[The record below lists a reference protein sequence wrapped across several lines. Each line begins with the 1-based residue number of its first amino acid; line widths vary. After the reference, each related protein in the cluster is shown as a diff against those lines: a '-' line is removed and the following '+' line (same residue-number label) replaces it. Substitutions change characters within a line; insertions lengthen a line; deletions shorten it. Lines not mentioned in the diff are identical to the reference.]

1 MKEMFFCLCLTFCAA
16 ATLLGGCTDEEEGI
30 VNGKGTGDL
39 TLTLKL
45 DVPKNSIP
53 ETRGMTSGDESTL
66 NNMKI
71 LVFKNDGG
79 TEKYAY
85 TAYVDKFTSSSVT
98 VKLIRSTASEQYR
111 LVLLANVSSLPAI
124 SANETKADVLKK
136 ITVATT
142 TNWPVTGNN
151 RYIPMWGESGL
162 QQITDNTN
170 LGTVNLLRALA
181 KVDVDCSAVNT
192 SAFQLKHVYVYNS
205 NNKAYAA
212 PLVVNVS
219 GYSVIAPSI
228 PTDAAKNSVLTYNA
242 TGNTYA
248 SEIYLAE
255 AVKGSATALSTSP
268 CLVIGGIYN
277 NSGAETYYRVDF
289 IKTAG
294 GTDTYLDILRNK
306 QYNVKITK
314 VSGNGYDTKEKAF
327 NARAV
332 NMNVDITAWDA
343 SGMTEVAFDGQY
355 TLGVSQT
362 EFTVDEFTNYVE
374 FMVNT
379 TYEGGYTL
387 ELPSGY
393 ETFIAPY
400 YNTVKSNTS
409 GKKRVRLI
417 ITPNVDAS
425 NHAQLER
432 SAKIYVTAGKLRLPV
447 TIRQEAA
454 KIDVNRYSP
463 LFPHSNCYMI
473 PWGDIDPSKDMIMSV
488 QYKGESREPVGKAS
502 TVELLWEKSIDLRF
516 GMIRELDFYDAEK
529 KYVKFKITRPGNA
542 LIGVKDGSGNIL
554 WSWHIWVPE
563 STRGTE
569 YWWGSFEGITSPSQP
584 AINEDGYSMP
594 MNLGAMNC
602 RNKYTDFNRE
612 AYNDMGCMY
621 QWGRK
626 DPFPFGKGDTGTKT
640 PIVFTSTDTP
650 VNMELIEIDFTRT
663 NVTPEYVT
671 AFPDKL
677 FRDKNSSSFP
687 LWLSSTANY
696 YMPDGGLLWGG
707 IPPMVS
713 MSEEVKDISVKTIY
727 DPSPFGWKVP
737 NIIEFQL
744 FEELVLEEELPGWRG
759 RYGWIPKNSNLSANS
774 GARWFVE
781 CTGGTPA
788 ATWLSSTPRDY
799 IEKGGSFLLSG
810 FLGSTQ
816 ILSQPAIAGFPVRP
830 VIDNK

>member
-85 TAYVDKFTSSSVT
+85 TAYVDKFTSNSVT

-124 SANETKADVLKK
+124 SANEIKADVLKK

-142 TNWPVTGNN
+142 TNWPVTGNS

-219 GYSVIAPSI
+219 GYSVTAPSI
-228 PTDAAKNSVLTYNA
+228 PADAAKNSVLTYNA

-289 IKTAG
+289 IKTTG

-355 TLGVSQT
+355 TLGVGKGEINIS
-362 EFTVDEFTNYVE
+362 EFASYQELPVSTS
-374 FMVNT
+374 
-379 TYEGGYTL
+379 YEGGYTI
-387 ELPSGY
+387 SSSDSW
-393 ETFIAPY
+393 IIPY
-400 YNTVKSNTS
+400 ASTQTRTSS
-409 GKKRVRLI
+409 GKGVVRI
-417 ITPNVDAS
+417 YFEANTAPEA
-425 NHAQLER
+425 R
-432 SAKIYVTAGKLRLPV
+432 SGVINVTAGKFKLAIPV
-447 TIRQEAA
+447 SQAAGTIERTSTTVVLE
-454 KIDVNRYSP
+454 
-463 LFPHSNCYMI
+463 PHSNCYL
-473 PWGDIDPSKDMIMSV
+473 V
-488 QYKGESREPVGKAS
+488 QGARVLDERKLVMEVGYKGESDIPIGNIS
-502 TVELLWEKSIDLRF
+502 SVELVWKTRNFTIKDITYSPETNR
-516 GMIRELDFYDAEK
+516 AEMTIES
-529 KYVKFKITRPGNA
+529 YGNA
-542 LIGVKDGSGNIL
+542 LIAAKDVNGNIL
-554 WSWHIWVPE
+554 WSWHLWVPADAADPYIADRTTAGL
-563 STRGTE
+563 SKFCQDDKMININMINGTE
-569 YWWGSFEGITSPSQP
+569 NCEPSDRNYHMLQP
-584 AINEDGYSMP
+584 
-594 MNLGAMNC
+594 LGMYA
-602 RNKYTDFNRE
+602 RPSDLDDRPFLF
-612 AYNDMGCMY
+612 Y

-626 DPFPFGKGDTGTKT
+626 DPLSMSSNIYDANNNLLSSYTLSTGATAE
-640 PIVFTSTDTP
+640 
-650 VNMELIEIDFTRT
+650 NY
-663 NVTPEYVT
+663 PEYGYKHPFEMLNT
-671 AFPDKL
+671 ATNFIY
-677 FRDKNSSSFP
+677 NGE
-687 LWLSSTANY
+687 Y
-696 YMPDGGLLWGG
+696 LWGG
-707 IPPMVS
+707 YS
-713 MSEEVKDISVKTIY
+713 SEEEMNQAVNSLTPIPSSHKTIY
-727 DPSPFGWKVP
+727 DPSPFGWRVP
-737 NIIEFQL
+737 SYKGEMYTPNYKSWGL
-744 FEELVLEEELPGWRG
+744 FP
-759 RYGWIPKNSNLSANS
+759 YKP
-774 GARWFVE
+774 
-781 CTGGTPA
+781 
-788 ATWLSSTPRDY
+788 
-799 IEKGGSFLLSG
+799 SG
-810 FLGSTQ
+810 FPPMLVYKAGKPMEGLIVDYPTYFVSKTSTIAQEKTTLYMTAMAGGNQ
-816 ILSQPAIAGFPVRP
+816 IISDQLKDSAIDTSTAHVVGAHFVHCVR
-830 VIDNK
+830 DF

>member
-124 SANETKADVLKK
+124 SANEIKADVLKK

-162 QQITDNTN
+162 QEITDNTN

-212 PLVVNVS
+212 PLAANVP
-219 GYSVIAPSI
+219 GNSVTAPSI
-228 PTDAAKNSVLTYNA
+228 PSDAAKNSVLTYTAAN
-242 TGNTYA
+242 NTYA

-255 AVKGSATALSTSP
+255 AAKGSATALSTSP

-294 GTDTYLDILRNK
+294 STDTYLDILRNK

-343 SGMTEVAFDGQY
+343 SGMTDVVFDGQY
-355 TLGVSQT
+355 TLGVGKSEINIS
-362 EFTVDEFTNYVE
+362 EFASYQELPVSTS
-374 FMVNT
+374 
-379 TYEGGYTL
+379 YEGGYTI
-387 ELPSGY
+387 SSSDSW
-393 ETFIAPY
+393 IIPY
-400 YNTVKSNTS
+400 ASTQTRTSS
-409 GKKRVRLI
+409 GKGVVRI
-417 ITPNVDAS
+417 FFEPNTAPE
-425 NHAQLER
+425 AR
-432 SAKIYVTAGKLRLPV
+432 SGVINVTAGKFKLAIPV
-447 TIRQEAA
+447 SQAAGTIERATSTTVVLE
-454 KIDVNRYSP
+454 
-463 LFPHSNCYMI
+463 PHSNCYL
-473 PWGDIDPSKDMIMSV
+473 V
-488 QYKGESREPVGKAS
+488 QGARLSEERKLVMEVGYKGESDIPIGNISSVGLVWR
-502 TVELLWEKSIDLRF
+502 TEKLKISGLTYSPETNR
-516 GMIRELDFYDAEK
+516 AEMTIGS
-529 KYVKFKITRPGNA
+529 YGNA
-542 LIGVKDGSGNIL
+542 LIAAKDANGNIL
-554 WSWHIWVPE
+554 WSWHLWVPADAADPNIAAYVGL
-563 STRGTE
+563 SKFCQDDRIVNIDIIK
-569 YWWGSFEGITSPSQP
+569 GIQKCKPRD
-584 AINEDGYSMP
+584 INYHM
-594 MNLGAMNC
+594 MQALGAI
-602 RNKYTDFNRE
+602 RSHTKETVE
-612 AYNDMGCMY
+612 QPIVHY

-626 DPFPFGKGDTGTKT
+626 DPLCLYAMPPRNEEGKQNAYTLNTVATAD
-640 PIVFTSTDTP
+640 
-650 VNMELIEIDFTRT
+650 NY
-663 NVTPEYVT
+663 PEYGYT
-671 AFPDKL
+671 H
-677 FRDKNSSSFP
+677 P
-687 LWLSSTANY
+687 LEMLRAKPNTIYNGES
-696 YMPDGGLLWGG
+696 LWGG
-707 IPPMVS
+707 YS
-713 MSEEVKDISVKTIY
+713 SEEEIDQALTSMEPIPSSHKTIY

-737 NIIEFQL
+737 SCQGEMYSPNYKNWGLRSSSNGLTVGTDPAEGSIPRYVLMTISADEIVQGKESFYMTSMVKQSRYVSSDAL
-744 FEELVLEEELPGWRG
+744 DQDGKITIFNDVNKGPACLVHC
-759 RYGWIPKNSNLSANS
+759 
-774 GARWFVE
+774 V
-781 CTGGTPA
+781 
-788 ATWLSSTPRDY
+788 RD
-799 IEKGGSFLLSG
+799 F
-810 FLGSTQ
+810 
-816 ILSQPAIAGFPVRP
+816 
-830 VIDNK
+830 

>member
-16 ATLLGGCTDEEEGI
+16 ATLLGGCMDEEEGI

-53 ETRGMTSGDESTL
+53 ETRGMASGDESTL

-85 TAYVDKFTSSSVT
+85 TAYVDKFTSNSVT

-111 LVLLANVSSLPAI
+111 LVLLANVNSLPAI
-124 SANETKADVLKK
+124 SANEIKAEVLKK

-205 NNKAYAA
+205 SNKAYAA
-212 PLVVNVS
+212 PLAANVS
-219 GYSVIAPSI
+219 GYSVTAPSI
-228 PTDAAKNSVLTYNA
+228 PSDAAKNSVLTYNA

-255 AVKGSATALSTSP
+255 AVKGSANTLSSSP
-268 CLVIGGIYN
+268 CLVIGGSY

-294 GTDTYLDILRNK
+294 STDTYLDILRNK

-332 NMNVDITAWDA
+332 NMSVDITAWDA

-362 EFTVDEFTNYVE
+362 EFTVDEFINYVE

-400 YNTVKSNTS
+400 YNTVKSNTG
-409 GKKRVRLI
+409 GKKRVRLL
-417 ITPNVDAS
+417 ITPNVDKMNRGRAK
-425 NHAQLER
+425 R

-447 TIRQEAA
+447 TIRQEAGT
-454 KIDVNRYSP
+454 IDMDRYAT
-463 LFPHSNCYMI
+463 LCPHSNCYMI
-473 PWGDIDPSKDMIMSV
+473 PYEDTTPMKDIVMSV
-488 QYKGESREPVGKAS
+488 QYKGESRESVGRAS
-502 TVELLWEKSIDLRF
+502 TVELLWEKSIDLTF

-554 WSWHIWVPE
+554 WSWHIWVPA
-563 STRGTE
+563 STYGKE
-569 YWWGSFEGITSPSQP
+569 HWWGSFEGITSPSQP

-594 MNLGAMNC
+594 MNLGAMYYGK
-602 RNKYTDFNRE
+602 KYTNFDSG
-612 AYNDMGCMY
+612 AYSDMGCLY

-626 DPFPFGKGDTGTKT
+626 DPFPFGKGDTGAKT
-640 PIVFTSTDTP
+640 PKVFTSTDTP

-677 FRDKNSSSFP
+677 FRATNSSSFP
-687 LWLSSTANY
+687 YWLSSSANY

-713 MSEEVKDISVKTIY
+713 MTEEVKDTSVKTIY

-737 NIIEFQL
+737 NIIEFQNFVNL
-744 FEELVLEEELPGWRG
+744 EVFEYLPGWMCK
-759 RYGWIPKNSNLSANS
+759 YGWWIPKNSLLSIYGFGESTN
-774 GARWFVE
+774 RN
-781 CTGGTPA
+781 PA
-788 ATWLSSTPRDY
+788 GTWLSSTPRDY
-799 IEKGGSFLLSG
+799 IEKQGFFLLSG
-810 FLGSTQ
+810 FLDNSTQ
-816 ILSQPAIAGFPVRP
+816 FLSQPAMAGVPVRP